1 MKRKKWFLFMVAVVI
16 SSVLWSC
23 ISWATDAGS
32 RQEAAANAINA
43 FGLELYQKLKLKDS
57 NLFFSPYSISVALSM
72 VCAGARGQT
81 RDQIAEVLHS
91 KSDRECLAA
100 DFGSLNRDLA
110 DSILKGESEL
120 NLANGFWLQKGY
132 DFKPEYLE
140 FMGNTYGAHPSEL
153 DFKRDPESA
162 RDEINK
168 WVAQQTRDKIKDLI
182 TEGAINTLT
191 RFVLANAIY
200 FKGKWD
206 SEFEK
211 KLTKDAPFASLD
223 GKKTTIPM
231 MNREGVFGYATGD
244 GFQALAMAY
253 KEGQLSMVVLL
264 PAKGVSLKDFEKRL
278 NPDTVSKWLHE
289 LKETKVDVYFPKF
302 KKNTP
307 VYPLDSILKAIGM
320 TDAFSKEADF
330 SGMNTT
336 KGLHVS
342 AVVHKAFVDV
352 NEEGTEAAAATA
364 SIGRHSG
371 SINPRKTVFRADRPF
386 VFFIRH
392 NPTNTILFLGRFAK
406 P

>member
-1 MKRKKWFLFMVAVVI
+1 MKREKQFLCIVAVVI
-16 SSVLWSC
+16 LSVLWSC

-43 FGLELYQKLKLKDS
+43 FGLELYQKLKHQDT

-72 VCAGARGQT
+72 TCAGARGQT
-81 RDQIAEVLHS
+81 RDQIAQALHT

-110 DSILKGESEL
+110 DSILKGEGVL
-120 NLANGFWLQKGY
+120 NLANGLWLQKGY
-132 DFKPEYLE
+132 DFNSEYLKLME
-140 FMGNTYGAHPSEL
+140 NIYGAHPSEL
-153 DFKRDPESA
+153 DFKGDPKSA
-162 RDEINK
+162 VEEINK
-168 WVAQQTRDKIKDLI
+168 WVSRQTRDKIRELI
-182 TEGAINTLT
+182 TEGAIDPLT
-191 RFVLANAIY
+191 RLVLTNAIY

-211 KLTKDAPFASLD
+211 KLTKDAPFTSLD
-223 GKKTTIPM
+223 SKKTSIPM
-231 MNREGVFGYATGD
+231 MHRMGVFGYLTGD
-244 GFQALAMAY
+244 GFQALEMAY
-253 KEGQLSMVVLL
+253 KEGHLSMFVLL
-264 PAKGVSLKDFEKRL
+264 PANGVTLKDFEERL
-278 NPDTVSKWLHE
+278 NPDEVSQWLRE
-289 LKETKVDVYFPKF
+289 IKETEVDVYFPKF

-307 VYPLDSILKAIGM
+307 VYPLDSILKTIGM

-330 SGMNTT
+330 SGMSTT

-352 NEEGTEAAAATA
+352 NEEGTEAAAATGIA
-364 SIGRHSG
+364 VRSL
-371 SINPRKTVFRADRPF
+371 SINPQKPVFRADRPF

-392 NPTNTILFLGRFAK
+392 NPTNTILFLGRFTK